1 MRALVAAPA
10 SPTLLEVRDVA
21 DPEAESNQAVV
32 DVHAVSL
39 NRGECAAL
47 RTAEDGWR
55 PGWDLAGVVVRPA
68 ADASGPREGARVV
81 GWVNGGAWA
90 ERAAVRTAHLAEL
103 PEAVSFSVASTLPVA
118 GLTAVAA
125 LDLGGDLSGRRV
137 AVTGANGGVG
147 RFAIQVARARG
158 AHVTAI
164 LTAPDRADGLRE
176 LGADGFEVGLQ
187 PTGDPFDLILE
198 SVGGA
203 SLAAALAR
211 VSETGT
217 VVTFGNSSDEPTE
230 FEPRTFYRRGA
241 PVMRALFVVWELL
254 RERIGTAQLGSLVRL
269 VENGA
274 LRADIGLVTSW
285 EDAGSAV
292 AALLERRIAGK
303 AVLTLR

>member
-10 SPTLLEVRDVA
+10 SPTLLEIRDVA

-39 NRGECAAL
+39 NRGECAVL
-47 RTAEDGWR
+47 RTAEDGWQ

-103 PEAVSFSVASTLPVA
+103 PDAVSFSVASTLPVA

-158 AHVTAI
+158 AHITAI

-187 PTGDPFDLILE
+187 PAGDPFDLILE

>member
-10 SPTLLEVRDVA
+10 SPTLVEVRDVA

-176 LGADGFEVGLQ
+176 LGADGFEVGLRT
-187 PTGDPFDLILE
+187 TGDPFDLILE

>member
-254 RERIGTAQLGSLVRL
+254 CERIGTAQLGSLVRL